1 MAAAARISAT
11 RSFIKTG
18 AAAVAVAALTVT
30 SAGCAGSGG
39 GTDPAAATSASQ
51 VMQAQAAATQE
62 FGLLS
67 GGGWAQAWGLWAAAS
82 QHIVGQ
88 AAYAKINTAC
98 PAKLGVPYVIEKTA
112 PDGADTMQ
120 VTWRHGTDT
129 GTNIV
134 ILENGSWRFVPDT
147 TEVKRDEL
155 GSVKA
160 IAQLKAAGRCH

>member
-1 MAAAARISAT
+1 MAAAAQILTTARTAAL
-11 RSFIKTG
+11 
-18 AAAVAVAALTVT
+18 AAAAALTCAL
-30 SAGCAGSGG
+30 AGCSASGG
-39 GTDPAAATSASQ
+39 GADPAAAASASQ
-51 VMQAQAAATQE
+51 VMRAQAAATQE

-67 GGGWAQAWGLWAAAS
+67 GGGWAQAWGLWAVAS

-88 AAYAKINTAC
+88 AAYVQINKAC
-98 PAKLGVPYVIEKTA
+98 PAALGIPYVIENTA

-120 VTWRHGTDT
+120 VTWQHGTTT

-155 GSVKA
+155 GPAKA
-160 IAQLKAAGRCH
+160 VAQLKAVGRCH